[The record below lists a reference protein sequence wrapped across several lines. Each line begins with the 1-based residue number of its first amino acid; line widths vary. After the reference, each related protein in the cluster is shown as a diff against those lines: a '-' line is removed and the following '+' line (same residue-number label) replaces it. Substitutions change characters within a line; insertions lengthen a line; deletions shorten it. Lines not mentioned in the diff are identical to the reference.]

1 MRPEIVEIS
10 HEDHPDMKKGRGQHK
25 RVGLVLSAG
34 GLRGLYAH
42 TGFMQAVQKAG
53 IPFNCM
59 AGCSAGAII
68 ATCHAAGLSPDA
80 IEQEV
85 YKLNRSDFYHP
96 RGWFSLLASLIFRRG
111 QGFTGLSLVD
121 GMVENLRRVLPVR
134 SFSECRLPLSLIA
147 VNLDK
152 GEKEILQ
159 EGYLA
164 PAAAAS
170 AAVPYFYEPV
180 CIDGALY
187 CDGGAYERTPKEAI
201 CCRHQLDLLIVHEIG
216 TDELD
221 KETRDFQHRDWPL
234 LRLAGRL
241 FYTWLRTPRSYG
253 LSEEIC
259 ACGCGATII
268 TLRPELPALSRD
280 ESGKA
285 RAILH
290 AARKQAIQHLQKI
303 YDPASGWNQP
313 RIAVLPRSCGQEE
326 TI

>member
-1 MRPEIVEIS
+1 MEITHESRPG
-10 HEDHPDMKKGRGQHK
+10 MKEGCGQHK

-42 TGFMQAVQKAG
+42 TGFMQAIQKTG
-53 IPFNCM
+53 IPFNYM

-85 YKLNRSDFYHP
+85 CKLSRSDFYHP
-96 RGWFSLLASLIFRRG
+96 RSWFSLLTSLMFRRG
-111 QGFTGLSLVD
+111 RGFTGLSLTD
-121 GMVENLRRVLPVR
+121 GMVENLMRVLPVQN
-134 SFSECRLPLSLIA
+134 FSECRLPLSLIA

-159 EGYLA
+159 EGHLA

-201 CCRHQLDLLIVHEIG
+201 CCRHHLDLLIVHEIG

-221 KETRDFQHRDWPL
+221 EETRDFQRRDWPL

-241 FYTWLRTPRSYG
+241 FYIWLRTPRNRG
-253 LSEEIC
+253 LSIEIC

-268 TLRPELPALSRD
+268 TLRPEIPVLGRGENGTA
-280 ESGKA
+280 G
-285 RAILH
+285 AILH
-290 AARKQAIQHLQKI
+290 AAREQATHHLQEI
-303 YDPASGWNQP
+303 YDPALGWNQP
-313 RIAVLPRSCGQEE
+313 QIAVQPRSCSQEE

>member
-1 MRPEIVEIS
+1 
-10 HEDHPDMKKGRGQHK
+10 MKKERGQHK

-42 TGFMQAVQKAG
+42 TGFMQAVQKAD
-53 IPFNCM
+53 IPFHCM

-85 YKLNRSDFYHP
+85 CKLRRSDFYHP
-96 RGWFSLLASLIFRRG
+96 GSWFGLLISMIFRQGRG
-111 QGFTGLSLVD
+111 FMGLSPTN
-121 GMVENLRRVLPVR
+121 GMVENLRRVLPVQ

-147 VNLDK
+147 VNLTK

-159 EGYLA
+159 EGSLA
-164 PAAAAS
+164 SAAAAS
-170 AAVPYFYEPV
+170 AAIPYFYEPV

-201 CCRHQLDLLIVHEIG
+201 CCHHHLDLLIVHEIG

-221 KETRDFQHRDWPL
+221 VETRDFQRRDWPM

-268 TLRPELPALSRD
+268 TLRPELPVLD
-280 ESGKA
+280 QNESQTA
-285 RAILH
+285 ETILYTAMNQ
-290 AARKQAIQHLQKI
+290 AARHFQEIHDPDLGWKVLQ
-303 YDPASGWNQP
+303 PFAESQT
-313 RIAVLPRSCGQEE
+313 CGHEK

>member
-1 MRPEIVEIS
+1 
-10 HEDHPDMKKGRGQHK
+10 MKKRHDQRE

-42 TGFMQAVQKAG
+42 TGFLQAVQQAG

-68 ATCHAAGLSPDA
+68 ATCHAAGLSPDT

-85 YKLNRSDFYHP
+85 CKLRRRDFYHP
-96 RGWFSLLASLIFRRG
+96 RGWFGLLTSLVFRRG
-111 QGFTGLSLVD
+111 RGFTGLSLTD
-121 GMVENLRRVLPVR
+121 GIVENLKRALPVR

-152 GEKEILQ
+152 GEKKILQ

-201 CCRHQLDLLIVHEIG
+201 CCRHHLDLLIVHEIG

-221 KETRDFQHRDWPL
+221 EETRDFQHRDWPM

-241 FYTWLRTPRSYG
+241 FYIWLRTPRSYG
-253 LSEEIC
+253 LSKEIC
-259 ACGCGATII
+259 VCGCGATII
-268 TLRPELPALSRD
+268 TLRPELPVLDQD
-280 ESGKA
+280 ESAKA
-285 RAILH
+285 GVILH
-290 AARKQAIQHLQKI
+290 AAREQASRHFKTI
-303 YDPASGWNQP
+303 YDPVSGWNQQQ
-313 RIAVLPRSCGQEE
+313 ISVLPRSSSQEE

>member
-1 MRPEIVEIS
+1 MSPQVVEIS
-10 HEDHPDMKKGRGQHK
+10 HESHPAMKKRRGQRK

-34 GLRGLYAH
+34 DLRGLYAH

-68 ATCHAAGLSPDA
+68 ATCYAAGLSPDI
-80 IEQEV
+80 IEQEAR
-85 YKLNRSDFYHP
+85 KLSRGDFYHP
-96 RGWFSLLASLIFRRG
+96 RNWFGLLTSLIFRRG
-111 QGFTGLSLVD
+111 RGFTGLSLTD
-121 GMVENLRRVLPVR
+121 GIVENLRRVLPVQ

-152 GEKEILQ
+152 GEKEILH

-201 CCRHQLDLLIVHEIG
+201 CCRHRLDLLIVHEIG

-221 KETRDFQHRDWPL
+221 VETRDFHRRDWPM

-268 TLRPELPALSRD
+268 TLRPELPVLDRN
-280 ESGKA
+280 ENGKA
-285 RAILH
+285 EAILH
-290 AARKQAIQHLQKI
+290 MAREQATHHFKEI
-303 YDPASGWNQP
+303 YDPVLGWNQP
-313 RIAVLPRSCGQEE
+313 QIAVPHRPCGQEE
-326 TI
+326 AI

>member
-1 MRPEIVEIS
+1 
-10 HEDHPDMKKGRGQHK
+10 MKKKRGQHK

-53 IPFNCM
+53 MPFNCM

-68 ATCHAAGLSPDA
+68 ATCHAAGLSPDT
-80 IEQEV
+80 IEREV
-85 YKLNRSDFYHP
+85 CKLRRRDFYHP
-96 RGWFSLLASLIFRRG
+96 RGWLNLLTSLIFRRG
-111 QGFTGLSLVD
+111 RGFTGLSLTD
-121 GMVENLRRVLPVR
+121 GMVENLKRVLPVK
-134 SFSECRLPLSLIA
+134 SFSECSLPLSLIA

-152 GEKEILQ
+152 GEKETLKDG
-159 EGYLA
+159 ELA

-170 AAVPYFYEPV
+170 AAIPYFYEPV

-201 CCRHQLDLLIVHEIG
+201 CCRHHLDLLIVHEIG

-221 KETRDFQHRDWPL
+221 EETRDFHRRDWPI

-253 LSEEIC
+253 LSEEVC
-259 ACGCGATII
+259 ACGCGAIII
-268 TLRPELPALSRD
+268 TMRPELPILGQD
-280 ESGKA
+280 ESAKA
-285 RAILH
+285 GVILH
-290 AARKQAIQHLQKI
+290 AARKQASQHFKTI
-303 YDPASGWNQP
+303 YDPVSGWNQQQ
-313 RIAVLPRSCGQEE
+313 ITVQPRSCSQKE